1 MIFFQDTYTV
11 LFCIPCANLPLTTTC
26 IKGWVAYFVHQP
38 WKGLRCTTISY
49 RLSRPNWWISHVT
62 SPRNWWRYMTI
73 TCIPCIWPKKTL
85 GWEKKRWK
93 KNKKNREK
101 KTNKYSSP
109 PKTIGG
115 HRLRIAKIPLKL
127 SGPATSRVPE
137 LCMAHSVRFPVVES
151 LWSGR
156 FPPGISQMHHGAGI
170 FTYIETPKMAQFCRF
185 LYTIHRA
192 S

>member
-1 MIFFQDTYTV
+1 MTIYDDYVYTV
-11 LFCIPCANLPLTTTC
+11 YLTQKNHWGGK
-26 IKGWVAYFVHQP
+26 IKP
-38 WKGLRCTTISY
+38 WK
-49 RLSRPNWWISHVT
+49 
-62 SPRNWWRYMTI
+62 
-73 TCIPCIWPKKTL
+73 KKK
-85 GWEKKRWK
+85 GEQKP
-93 KNKKNREK
+93 
-101 KTNKYSSP
+101 NKYSSP

-115 HRLRIAKIPLKL
+115 HRLRIAKIPPKL